1 MHACTHLPQGG
12 AEGETVVAIK
22 ESERRLRTLTSRLVS
37 ASDSPAIFLWRPAAH
52 PNGYGT
58 SDDEGASNYPNASSL
73 FMLIVS
79 PGRSKKICTRSFRY
93 VAITGA

>member
-1 MHACTHLPQGG
+1 M
-12 AEGETVVAIK
+12 AIK

-58 SDDEGASNYPNASSL
+58 SANEGASNYLNASSP
-73 FMLIVS
+73 FVLIVS
-79 PGRSKKICTRSFRY
+79 SVADRKRSAL
-93 VAITGA
+93 VAFVTSRFHAPEL